1 MTKALS
7 MGVFFCDNS
16 ERDPPRWSRLQ
27 LNTYSWIST
36 VPEGSEQSE
45 WASPWTK
52 QASEASEWSECSK
65 AERCGASERSE
76 RCEWTNIVS
85 DRVALSKRDCV
96 WLETQPKYCYTKSSV
111 ISFLLFIVFS
121 SSSSMKSSSSTYRCP
136 FLCNTYESSPFWSYC
151 MLCQF

>member
-7 MGVFFCDNS
+7 KGVFFVTTANAILPVD
-16 ERDPPRWSRLQ
+16 RDYSM
-27 LNTYSWIST
+27 NTYSWIST

-45 WASPWTK
+45 WASPWMK
-52 QASEASEWSECSK
+52 QASDASDWSECSK

-96 WLETQPKYCYTKSSV
+96 WLETRPKYCYTKSSV